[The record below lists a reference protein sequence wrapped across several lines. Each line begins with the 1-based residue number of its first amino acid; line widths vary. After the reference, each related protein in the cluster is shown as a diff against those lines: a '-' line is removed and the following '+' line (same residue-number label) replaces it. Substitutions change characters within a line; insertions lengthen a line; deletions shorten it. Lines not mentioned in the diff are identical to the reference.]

1 MKPKTKKPTRFRL
14 PMSPEGRLA
23 ITLQFLAT
31 WETYK
36 SLMYQYRVSEVSITR
51 FVSEVCQVIIE
62 SFIEEYMSLPDS
74 KEKELSVAKEFE
86 EKW

>member
-1 MKPKTKKPTRFRL
+1 
-14 PMSPEGRLA
+14 
-23 ITLQFLAT
+23 
-31 WETYK
+31 
-36 SLMYQYRVSEVSITR
+36 MYQYRVSEVSITR